1 MFLIRRELET
11 MNNLLMQLFKF
22 GLVGVVATVLD
33 FLFLFLFTDVFGMY
47 YLLSAAVSFVLST
60 LFNYVASMRFVF
72 NSKFSKDE
80 KTKELLL
87 FTILSV
93 IGLLLNQFLMWF
105 FVEKIALY
113 YMLAKIVATFFVM
126 AWNFISRKIW
136 LEGK

>member
-1 MFLIRRELET
+1 M

-33 FLFLFLFTDVFGMY
+33 FLFLFLLTDVFGMY
-47 YLLSAAVSFVLST
+47 YLFSAAVSFVLST

-72 NSKFSKDE
+72 NSKFTKDE

-87 FTILSV
+87 FTTLSV
-93 IGLLLNQFLMWF
+93 LGLLLNQFLMWL

>member
-1 MFLIRRELET
+1 M

-33 FLFLFLFTDVFGMY
+33 FLFLFLLTDVFGIY

-72 NSKFSKDE
+72 NSKFTKDE
-80 KTKELLL
+80 KTKGLLL

-93 IGLLLNQFLMWF
+93 IGLLLNQFLMWL

-136 LEGK
+136 LEGN

>member
-1 MFLIRRELET
+1 
-11 MNNLLMQLFKF
+11 MQLFKF
-22 GLVGVVATVLD
+22 GIVGVLATVLD
-33 FLFLFLFTDVFGMY
+33 FLFLFVFTDVFGMY
-47 YLLSAAVSFVLST
+47 YLFSAAISFVLST
-60 LFNYVASMRFVF
+60 LFNYAASMRFVF

-93 IGLLLNQFLMWF
+93 VGLLLNQFLMWL

-136 LEGK
+136 LEGT

>member
-1 MFLIRRELET
+1 

-22 GLVGVVATVLD
+22 GIVGVVATLLD
-33 FLFLFLFTDVFGMY
+33 FLFLFLFTDVLGMH
-47 YLLSAAVSFVLST
+47 YLFSAAISFVLST

-80 KTKELLL
+80 KSKELIL
-87 FTILSV
+87 FVILSV

-113 YMLAKIVATFFVM
+113 YMAAKIVATFFVM
-126 AWNFISRKIW
+126 AWNFISRKVW
-136 LEGK
+136 LEG

>member
-1 MFLIRRELET
+1 MFLIRKGLEM

-33 FLFLFLFTDVFGMY
+33 FLFLFLLTDVFGMY
-47 YLLSAAVSFVLST
+47 YLFSAAVSFVLST

-72 NSKFSKDE
+72 NSKFTKDE

-87 FTILSV
+87 FTTLSV
-93 IGLLLNQFLMWF
+93 IGLLLNQFLMWL

>member
-1 MFLIRRELET
+1 M

-33 FLFLFLFTDVFGMY
+33 FLFLFLLTEIFGMY
-47 YLLSAAVSFVLST
+47 YLFSAAASFVLST

-72 NSKFSKDE
+72 NSKFTKDE

-93 IGLLLNQFLMWF
+93 IGLLLNQFLMWL

>member
-1 MFLIRRELET
+1 M
-11 MNNLLMQLFKF
+11 MNNLLMQLFRF

-33 FLFLFLFTDVFGMY
+33 FLFLFLLTEIFGMY
-47 YLLSAAVSFVLST
+47 YLFSAAVSFVLST

-72 NSKFSKDE
+72 NSKFTKDE

-93 IGLLLNQFLMWF
+93 IGLLLNQFLMWL

>member
-1 MFLIRRELET
+1 

-33 FLFLFLFTDVFGMY
+33 FLFLFLLTEIFGIY
-47 YLLSAAVSFVLST
+47 YLFSAAVSFVLST

-80 KTKELLL
+80 KTKELFL
-87 FTILSV
+87 FIILSI
-93 IGLLLNQFLMWF
+93 IGLLLNQFLMWL

-136 LEGK
+136 LEGN